1 MTRAAEPRTIVLVRH
16 AEAAVAP
23 PGGGDHDRELTERG
37 QDAAESF
44 GRWLHD
50 HGMGCDEV
58 ISSSASRAVQ
68 TVKGL
73 ACGGCSEAE
82 VQIVPKLYNG
92 AEADV
97 LQALREATP
106 DADVVLVV
114 GHAPS
119 IPAAVSLLA
128 DGEGNDA
135 AHEQLSHGFPP
146 GTAAVLTYQGHWS
159 DLDYGQATLVDL
171 RTP

>member
-1 MTRAAEPRTIVLVRH
+1 MLVRH
-16 AEAAVAP
+16 AEAATAP
-23 PGGGDHDRELTERG
+23 PGGGDHDRELTETG
-37 QDAAESF
+37 QQDAETF

-50 HGMGCDEV
+50 QGMGCDEV
-58 ISSSASRAVQ
+58 ITSSATRAVQ
-68 TVKGL
+68 TVEGL

-82 VQIVPKLYNG
+82 IQVERRLYNG
-92 AEADV
+92 AESDV
-97 LQALREATP
+97 LQVLREATV

-128 DGEGNDA
+128 DGDGDDA

-146 GTAAVLTYQGHWS
+146 GTAAVLRYQGHWS